1 MSFYHSMDSLEDLG
15 LPSFSYGHEGF
26 DPAISLV
33 PESQMENTDGSFQ
46 WDDRKKRRR
55 SRTF

>member
-1 MSFYHSMDSLEDLG
+1 MEDPAFFGSVDSFDDFGLIPQLGYDPSLTPEDQQHLETMDS
-15 LPSFSYGHEGF
+15 
-26 DPAISLV
+26 
-33 PESQMENTDGSFQ
+33 SFQ